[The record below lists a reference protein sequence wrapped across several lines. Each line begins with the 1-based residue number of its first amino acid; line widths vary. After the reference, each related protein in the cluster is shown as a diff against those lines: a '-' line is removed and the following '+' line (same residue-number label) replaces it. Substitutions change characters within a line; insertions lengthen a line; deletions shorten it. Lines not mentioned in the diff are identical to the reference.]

1 MKFSSQEEYGLRCL
15 LQLAQAGPDASLTIG
30 EISRQEGITEPY
42 VAKLMNLLRKGELVA
57 STRGQSG
64 GYKLARPPEAISLRE
79 VLDLLGGRLYEDDF
93 CDRHSGHNE
102 VCAHS
107 GGCSIRPVWDRVQR
121 AVDHVL
127 GGITIQSLIDG
138 IEEPNVAFGAPRP
151 KVGASL

>member
-57 STRGQSG
+57 STRGQAG
-64 GYKLARPPEAISLRE
+64 GYKLARPAEAISLRE

-93 CDRHSGHNE
+93 CDRHSGQNE

-127 GGITIQSLIDG
+127 GGITVQSLIDG
-138 IEEPNVAFGAPRP
+138 IEEPNVAFGATRP
-151 KVGASL
+151 KVGASR